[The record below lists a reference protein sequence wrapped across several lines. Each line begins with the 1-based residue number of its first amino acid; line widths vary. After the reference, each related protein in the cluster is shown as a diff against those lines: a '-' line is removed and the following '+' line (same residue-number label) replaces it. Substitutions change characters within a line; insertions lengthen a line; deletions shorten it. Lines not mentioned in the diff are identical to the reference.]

1 MDRAGEGT
9 LDIQHYKRRLLE
21 EEQRLLALFERAKE
35 EAREAVPDPIHDR
48 TDESVLDEMKEERLE
63 EAEAYGETL
72 KQVRAAL
79 QRIEDGT
86 YGRCLVDGEPID
98 EKRLEATPWAAY
110 CRRHQEERE
119 RSSSLKTPSL

>member
-1 MDRAGEGT
+1 
-9 LDIQHYKRRLLE
+9 LIE
-21 EEQRLLALFERAKE
+21 EEQRLLALIERAKE
-35 EAREAVPDPIHDR
+35 EAREAVPDPVHDR
-48 TDESVLDEMKEERLE
+48 TDESVLDEIKEERLE
-63 EAEAYGETL
+63 EAAL

>member
-1 MDRAGEGT
+1 MDIE
-9 LDIQHYKRRLLE
+9 HYKRRLLE
-21 EEQRLLALFERAKE
+21 EEQRLLALVERTKE
-35 EAREAVPDPIHDR
+35 EARGATPDSVHDR
-48 TDESVLDEMKEERLE
+48 TDESVLDEVKEELFE
-63 EAEAYGETL
+63 EAETYWETL
-72 KQVRAAL
+72 KQVRAAR

-86 YGRCLVDGEPID
+86 FGRCLVDGEPID